1 MGNTKTAN
9 LYVQLFMDLNMV
21 NKYRYLCIFSL
32 LILGISGCVEIN
44 NCTFSESDKIGSSD
58 LINININNKNFSI
71 DNFEIISNAEKD
83 DDRIIISGNVT
94 NNGEKIDSL
103 CIEVTF
109 HKKNGDDIYS
119 SWVEKGDVFKNP
131 ENMNNSLFFDTA
143 GTQEF
148 EIELNKK
155 LSIYSK
161 YGDIKKYNI
170 NNTSKK

>member
-1 MGNTKTAN
+1 
-9 LYVQLFMDLNMV
+9 MV

-58 LINININNKNFSI
+58 LTNINSNNQNLSI
-71 DNFEIISNAEKD
+71 GNFEIVSNAEKVD
-83 DDRIIISGNVT
+83 DGIIISGNVT
-94 NNGEKIDSL
+94 NKGEKLDSL

-109 HKKNGDDIYS
+109 HERNDDDIYS
-119 SWVEKGDVFKNP
+119 SNWVEKGDVFKNP

-148 EIELNKK
+148 EIKLNKK

-161 YGDIKKYNI
+161 YGDIKKYKI
-170 NNTSKK
+170 HIYRKT